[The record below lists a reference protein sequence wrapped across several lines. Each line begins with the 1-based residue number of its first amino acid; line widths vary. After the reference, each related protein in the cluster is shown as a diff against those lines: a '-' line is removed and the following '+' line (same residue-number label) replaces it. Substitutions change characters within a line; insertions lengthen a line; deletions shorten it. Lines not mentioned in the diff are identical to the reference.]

1 MKAISG
7 MDAAFL
13 YAETPTSPMQVGS
26 LAVIEGSLKFETF
39 REIIR
44 SRIHLIPA
52 MRQRLVSLPLSID
65 HPYWVDDPHFNLDLH
80 IQHIALPKPGGWRQ
94 LRALASQIFS
104 TPLDMSRPL
113 WSFTFIEGLD
123 NIPQVPAGSVALLSK
138 VHHVTID
145 GVAGTDI
152 LNQLFDV
159 TPKPRHVPPPAK
171 PFKPKPLP
179 NEVEMAFKSTMSFVS
194 RPLKLP
200 RLVSDTVTATVKA
213 GFLTRVKGL
222 ALPDVPF
229 TAPPTP
235 LNGIISAQRKW
246 NTAILSLDRI
256 KVLKNICGTTVND
269 VMLAIC
275 AGALRRYLLEKGKL
289 PNKPL
294 VAMVPISTRTEGEK
308 SGNQISNMLVQLAT
322 HIEDPIDRL
331 EAIYGNTKRGKIYQG
346 ALGAKTLSQLADAVP
361 FGMANQAAR
370 VYSRFQLAKRH
381 NPVYN
386 VVISNVP
393 GPQLP
398 LYLGGHKLIAM
409 MGMAPIIDGM
419 GLIITILSYNGLV
432 TISPTSDANSM
443 PDIDRFARYLRES
456 ANELEAAVLAMAE
469 AEKPQQ
475 AQTSP
480 LDESQEVDEISAFFD
495 QMQSYLELHPD
506 MTKEVSGVFQINIT
520 GTQTSTWSISLS
532 ASPAQVVRAEADS
545 PDATVTVRQ
554 EHFLRI
560 VQGDL
565 DIPTALIQGRLQAT
579 GNVTQLMQLVPIFAQ
594 LKLAG

>member
-13 YAETPTSPMQVGS
+13 YTETPTSPMQVGS

-39 REIIR
+39 RDIIR
-44 SRIHLIPA
+44 SRIHLIPV

-80 IQHIALPKPGGWRQ
+80 IQHIALPKPGGWRA
-94 LRALASQIFS
+94 LRALVSRIFS
-104 TPLDMSRPL
+104 RPLDMSRPL

-123 NIPQVPAGSVALLSK
+123 TIPQVPAGSVALLSK

-159 TPKPRHVPPPAK
+159 TPTPRKVPPAK
-171 PFKPKPLP
+171 PYKPKPLP
-179 NEVEMAFKSTMSFVS
+179 NELEMAFKSTMSFVS
-194 RPLKLP
+194 KPLKLP
-200 RLVSDTVTATVKA
+200 RLFSNTVSATVKA

-229 TAPPTP
+229 TAPRTP

-256 KVLKNICGTTVND
+256 KALKNICGTTVND

-294 VAMVPISTRTEGEK
+294 VAMIPISTRTEGDQN
-308 SGNQISNMLVQLAT
+308 GNQLSNMLVQLAT
-322 HIEDPIDRL
+322 HIEDPVERL
-331 EAIYGNTKRGKIYQG
+331 EAIYSNTKRGKTYQG
-346 ALGAKTLSQLADAVP
+346 ALGAKTLAQMADAVP
-361 FGMANQAAR
+361 FGIANQAAR

-381 NPVYN
+381 NPAFN

-456 ANELEAAVLAMAE
+456 ANELEAAVLAME
-469 AEKPQQ
+469 AAQKPQK
-475 AQTSP
+475 AKSD
-480 LDESQEVDEISAFFD
+480 DERELSEID
-495 QMQSYLELHPD
+495 TQVGHLQSYLEQHSD
-506 MTKEVSGVFQINIT
+506 ITKGMSGVFQLNIT
-520 GTQTSTWSISLS
+520 GPTSATWHIDLN
-532 ASPAQVVRAEADS
+532 ASPAQVVRGAADS

-560 VQGDL
+560 VQGEL

-594 LKLAG
+594 LKQAG

>member
-7 MDAAFL
+7 LDAAFL
-13 YAETPTSPMQVGS
+13 YTETPTSPMQVGS
-26 LAVIEGSLKFETF
+26 LAVIEGSLKFEAF

-44 SRIHLIPA
+44 SRIHLIPV
-52 MRQRLVSLPLSID
+52 MRQRLVSVPLSID
-65 HPYWVDDPHFNLDLH
+65 HPYWVDDPYFNLDLH
-80 IQHIALPKPGGWRQ
+80 IQHIALPKPGGWRA
-94 LRALASQIFS
+94 LRALVSQIFS

-123 NIPQVPAGSVALLSK
+123 NIPQVPAGSVALLAK
-138 VHHVTID
+138 MHHVTID

-159 TPKPRHVPPPAK
+159 TPKPRHVPSPK
-171 PFKPKPLP
+171 PYKPKPLP
-179 NEVEMAFKSTMSFVS
+179 NDLELAFKSTMSFVS

-200 RLVSDTVTATVKA
+200 RLLSDTVNATVKA

-222 ALPDVPF
+222 AFPDVPF

-308 SGNQISNMLVQLAT
+308 SGNHISNMLVQLAT
-322 HIEDPIDRL
+322 HIEDPVERL
-331 EAIYGNTKRGKIYQG
+331 EAIYSNTKRGKIYQG
-346 ALGAKTLSQLADAVP
+346 ALGAKTLSKFADAVP
-361 FGMANQAAR
+361 FGMANQAAQL
-370 VYSRFQLAKRH
+370 YSRFQLAKRH
-381 NPVYN
+381 NPVFN

-398 LYLGGHKLIAM
+398 LYLGGHKLIAI

-419 GLIITILSYNGLV
+419 GLIISILSYNGMV
-432 TISPTSDANSM
+432 TISPTSDVKSM
-443 PDIDRFARYLRES
+443 PDIDLFARYLRES
-456 ANELEAAVLAMAE
+456 ANELEAAVLAL
-469 AEKPQQ
+469 EKTEKTQK
-475 AQTSP
+475 AQP
-480 LDESQEVDEISAFFD
+480 DETHEHESTEID
-495 QMQSYLELHPD
+495 TQIGHLERYLEAHPD
-506 MTKEVSGVFQINIT
+506 ITKEASGVFQLNIT
-520 GTQTSTWSISLS
+520 GATSATCYIDLN
-532 ASPAQVVRAEADS
+532 ASPAQVGRGVADS

-560 VQGDL
+560 VQGEL

-579 GNVTQLMQLVPIFAQ
+579 GNVAQLMQLAPILAQ
-594 LKLAG
+594 LKPAD